1 MTQLINV
8 VNHEGASIA
17 CPVDMEA
24 TKRAMDNGHKHALAM
39 YNAEIYTG
47 EGQPT
52 VAQQVYAQMGFGT
65 GRPMAD
71 VLEGKFLAGAV
82 TNDGAVA
89 GRLAVQAYLMDSVE
103 DKLRANDYGIVGVF
117 NRKAATVLSVNS
129 TKMDMPQFNYS
140 KAEAGKARAIAQLS
154 EPASMLSITVS
165 DKSYKI
171 AATSIGMEISD
182 EASRQLNV
190 DLVALAMT
198 RQAEEAAVA
207 YAEEAYL
214 AMLNGDADVGQSA
227 LPSVTAQSFDST
239 IVAAGNLTQKAWVK
253 WLFANSRARRI
264 DTVITDLAGAMA
276 IEARS
281 GRPVVTGDNATSKR
295 IDTLE
300 SVINPTWPDRVDV
313 IISQDANW
321 PANTLVGF
329 DSRYGYLV
337 ATSSML
343 SYNAVEQYAM
353 RRSTKVRVDTG
364 MLSFRLYDQ
373 AWSVMTL
380 TV

>member
-1 MTQLINV
+1 MTAVTI
-8 VNHEGASIA
+8 VNSEGANIA
-17 CPVDMEA
+17 APVTLEA
-24 TKRAMDNGHKHALAM
+24 AQRANSLGYRHVLDM
-39 YNAEIYTG
+39 YNAEIHTG
-47 EGQPT
+47 VGQPT
-52 VAQQVYAQMGFGT
+52 ASQQILAQAGFGHKT
-65 GRPMAD
+65 ALANI
-71 VLEGKFLAGAV
+71 VEGQFLAGAV
-82 TNDGAVA
+82 TNDGAIA
-89 GRLAVQAYLMDSVE
+89 GRLALQAYLMDATE
-103 DKLRANDYGIVGVF
+103 DKLRANDYGIVGIF
-117 NRKAATVLSVNS
+117 NRKAATTISVPG

-140 KAEAGKARAIAQLS
+140 RPEAGKARPIAQLS

-182 EASRQLNV
+182 EAARQLNV
-190 DLVALAMT
+190 DLVAIAMT

-207 YAEEAYL
+207 YAETAYL
-214 AMLNGDADVGQSA
+214 GMVNGDTDVGHAA
-227 LPSVTAQSFDST
+227 LSSVTAKSFDAT
-239 IVAAGNLTQKAWVK
+239 IVAAGTLTQKAWVN
-253 WLFANSRARRI
+253 WLFANSRSRRI
-264 DTVITDLAGAMA
+264 DTVITDLAGALA
-276 IEARS
+276 IEARA

-313 IISQDANW
+313 IISQDPNW
-321 PANTLVGF
+321 PANTVVGF

-337 ATSSML
+337 ATSSAL

-364 MLSFRLYDQ
+364 MLAFRLYDQ